1 MFILVSVPLKYGDI
15 QKVNNLLGI
24 VFDGFKILS
33 IDVLE
38 EDVFHAVLL
47 IDLTNGNVF
56 HTVRYFV
63 NYFALEQSYVL
74 DVA

>member
-1 MFILVSVPLKYGDI
+1 MFLKYGNEDKI
-15 QKVNNLLGI
+15 NNLLSL
-24 VFDGFKILS
+24 VFEGFKILS

>member
-1 MFILVSVPLKYGDI
+1 MFLKYGNEDKI
-15 QKVNNLLGI
+15 NNLLSL
-24 VFDGFKILS
+24 VFEGFKILS

-47 IDLTNGNVF
+47 IDLTDGNVF